1 MCGCELTDVP
11 SVVDAVAALV
21 RVSTMHPDDRAAS
34 PRTRDASS
42 IINDVRREFSV
53 ASKSLACAVLFRQR

>member
-21 RVSTMHPDDRAAS
+21 RVSTMHPDDRA
-34 PRTRDASS
+34 R
-42 IINDVRREFSV
+42 
-53 ASKSLACAVLFRQR
+53 LAPHP